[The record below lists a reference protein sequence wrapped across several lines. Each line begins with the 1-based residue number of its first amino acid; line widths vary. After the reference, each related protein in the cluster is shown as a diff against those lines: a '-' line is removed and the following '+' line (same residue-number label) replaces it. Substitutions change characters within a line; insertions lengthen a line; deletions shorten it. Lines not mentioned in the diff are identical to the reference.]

1 MTEVP
6 MPDEDTNIAH
16 LSAEQLASY
25 IDGNLTPAEHNAA
38 LTHFDDCADCRR
50 EMTDARRVIALATP
64 ARAEPAR
71 APTAS
76 GRARV
81 WVAAALAAVVVFA
94 VVPTVLR
101 NRSGPD
107 GATRGPDRLPQ
118 SETVSQ
124 LAIVAPV
131 DDGAITAASDSF
143 VWRAAS
149 ADADGLL
156 APTLADAVGVTAV
169 GAAEGDCVTELPGAQ
184 AVATIANAARPA
196 RIPGLR
202 TDRRRVH
209 DPTRLA
215 LST

>member
-16 LSAEQLASY
+16 LSAERLASY
-25 IDGNLTPAEHNAA
+25 IDGNLTPAEHNTA
-38 LTHFDDCADCRR
+38 LAHFDDCADCRR
-50 EMTDARRVIALATP
+50 EMTDARRVIALAPP
-64 ARAEPAR
+64 AHSEPVR
-71 APTAS
+71 APTGS
-76 GRARV
+76 RRVRV

-124 LAIVAPV
+124 LATVFPV
-131 DDGAITAASDSF
+131 DDGAITPASDSF

-149 ADADGLL
+149 ADAEYRLRIMDATGGIVWSTSTVDTSATLPADLRLPQGSEYFWSVDALL
-156 APTLADAVGVTAV
+156 ADGHSTT
-169 GAAEGDCVTELPGAQ
+169 T
-184 AVATIANAARPA
+184 
-196 RIPGLR
+196 
-202 TDRRRVH
+202 RVH
-209 DPTRLA
+209 HFTIR
-215 LST
+215 